1 MKYKRSERV
10 SALVL
15 QELATII
22 EKGVRDPDIG
32 FVTLTSVHVTD
43 DLRTARVY
51 VVPRGTDEERKRTME
66 ALTGAV
72 PRLRKELGHNL
83 ELKYVPTLQFYPD
96 QSFEHAE
103 NIDRLID
110 QIHEEEQGR

>member
-15 QELATII
+15 QELAIII

-43 DLRTARVY
+43 DLRSARVY
-51 VVPRGTDEERKRTME
+51 VVPRGTDEEKERTMK
-66 ALTGAV
+66 ALDNAV

-83 ELKYVPTLQFYPD
+83 DLKYVPTLEFHPD
-96 QSFEHAE
+96 RSFEHAE

-110 QIHEEEQGR
+110 QIHEEEQDR